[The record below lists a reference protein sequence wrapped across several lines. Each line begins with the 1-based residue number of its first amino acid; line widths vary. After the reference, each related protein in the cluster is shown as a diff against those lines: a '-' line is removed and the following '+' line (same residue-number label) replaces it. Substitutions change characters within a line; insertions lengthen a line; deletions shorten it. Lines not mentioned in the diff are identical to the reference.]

1 MKATGNVVNNVM
13 LWLNQNYGLSLPVL
27 PLKGW
32 AQSVVALWQKNVNAM
47 PISGPLPQIIDV
59 EGDWQP
65 LAGSRFT
72 IINIRIEIY
81 HSENTG
87 SKPVI
92 HKRKA

>member
-1 MKATGNVVNNVM
+1 MKTTVKVVNDVM
-13 LWLNQNYGLSLPVL
+13 LWLNQHYGLSLPIL

-32 AQSVVALWQKNVNAM
+32 VQSVVALWQKNVNEM
-47 PISGPLPQIIDV
+47 PASGPLPQIIEV

-72 IINIRIEIY
+72 VTNIRIEI
-81 HSENTG
+81 HDSEKTG
-87 SKPVI
+87 SNPLI